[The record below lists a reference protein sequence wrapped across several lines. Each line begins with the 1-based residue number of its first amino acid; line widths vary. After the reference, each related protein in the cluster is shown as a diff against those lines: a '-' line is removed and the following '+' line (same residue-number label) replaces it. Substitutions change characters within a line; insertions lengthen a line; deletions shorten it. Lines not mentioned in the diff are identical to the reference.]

1 MFRIRRIYDITTPY
15 NRSALEQVFEILE
28 AQFPGLDRSEI
39 EGIEDQLVDPMKH
52 RFRAVIFVA
61 EDARDRVR
69 GFSLLLHAPDLDFCY
84 LQYISAAPGRTGGG
98 IGGILYERARE
109 EARDLGAIGIFLE
122 CLPDDPALCPD
133 PEVRRQNEA
142 RLKFYERYGA
152 RPVAGTA
159 YETPFTPG
167 DKNPPYLVF
176 DNLGMDQPLPRD
188 QGRKIVRA
196 ILERKYGDQCPP
208 GYVDMVVESF
218 GDDPVELRPPRYHK
232 PAKGKKA
239 RFRFI
244 RRRRIALIK
253 NDKHELHHVRERG
266 YVESPV
272 RIVSIMKAI
281 EPLRIFEEVKAVR
294 YPEDRIREIHDPRY
308 VEYLKKACALV
319 PPGRSIYPYV
329 FPLRNVA
336 RPPTELPLRA
346 GYYCID
352 TFTPLNGSALAAALD
367 AVDCALTGANLIQ
380 EGYRCAYALVRPP
393 GHHAERRVF
402 GGFCYFNSA
411 AIAANLLSRSGR
423 VAVLDVDYHHGN
435 GTQDIFYG
443 RGDVLTVSLHGPP
456 RLTYPYF
463 SGFADERGEGQGSGA
478 NRNFHLPEGSDG
490 RQYRELLEKAIG
502 VVKRFRPRF
511 LVVALGLDT
520 AKGDPTG
527 SFILTEKDFRLNG
540 RLIGSLALPT
550 LVVQEGGYRTRTL
563 GDNTAG
569 FFTGLGE
576 ELGIK

>member
-1 MFRIRRIYDITTPY
+1 MFRIRRIYDTTTSS
-15 NRSALEQVFEILE
+15 NRSAFEQVLQILQ
-28 AQFPGLDRSEI
+28 AQFADLERSEI
-39 EGIEDQLVDPMKH
+39 DGIEDQLIDPLKH
-52 RFRAVIFVA
+52 RFRAVLFVA
-61 EDARDRVR
+61 EDARERVR

-84 LQYISAAPGRTGGG
+84 LEYISAAPGRTGGG
-98 IGGILYERARE
+98 IGGILYERTRE

-152 RPVAGTA
+152 RPIAGTA

-167 DKNPPYLVF
+167 DENPPYLVF
-176 DNLGMDQPLPRD
+176 DNLGLDSPLSRE
-188 QGRKIVRA
+188 QGRKVVRA
-196 ILERKYGDQCPP
+196 ILERKYGDRCPP
-208 GYVDMVVESF
+208 GYIDKVVESF
-218 GDDPVELRPPRYHK
+218 HDDPVQIRPPLYHA
-232 PAKGKKA
+232 PARGKKF
-239 RFRFI
+239 RFRLI
-244 RRRRIALIK
+244 RRRRIALVK
-253 NDKHELHHVRERG
+253 NDNHELHHVRERG
-266 YVESPV
+266 YVQSPV
-272 RIVSIMKAI
+272 RITSIMKAV
-281 EPLRIFEEVKAVR
+281 EPVGIFELVR
-294 YPEDRIREIHDPRY
+294 TVPYPEERIREIHEPRY
-308 VEYLKKACALV
+308 VDYLKRACSLV
-319 PPGRSIYPYV
+319 PPGKSIYPYV
-329 FPLRNVA
+329 FPVRNVA
-336 RPPTELPLRA
+336 RPPKELPLRA

-352 TFTPLNGSALAAALD
+352 TFTPLNSSALAAAFD

-393 GHHAERRVF
+393 GHHAERHVF

-411 AIAANLLSRSGR
+411 AIAANTLSRSGR

-435 GTQDIFYG
+435 GTQDIFYE

-463 SGFADERGEGQGSGA
+463 SGFEDERGEGHGLGA
-478 NRNFHLPEGSDG
+478 NRNFPIPEGSDG
-490 RQYRELLEKAIG
+490 VKYRQVLEKALG
-502 VVKRFRPRF
+502 VIKRFKPRF

-527 SFILTEKDFRLNG
+527 SFSLTQQDFRLNG
-540 RLIGSLALPT
+540 RLIGRLALPT

-563 GDNTAG
+563 GDNAVG

-576 ELGIK
+576 ELGII